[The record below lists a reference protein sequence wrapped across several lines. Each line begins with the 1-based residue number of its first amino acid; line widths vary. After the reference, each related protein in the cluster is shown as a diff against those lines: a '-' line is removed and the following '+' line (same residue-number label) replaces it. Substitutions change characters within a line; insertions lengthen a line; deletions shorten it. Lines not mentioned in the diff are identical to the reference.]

1 MEWTDGR
8 VVGPEGRPGHRRPH
22 HHLREGAGRG
32 LLHALHEPWHQH
44 TVQEASEET
53 SRFILIS
60 IPPVIGCV
68 DLHCHGISWCIHPSV
83 HTCQVNLKE

>member
-8 VVGPEGRPGHRRPH
+8 AVGPEGRLGHRGPH

-32 LLHALHEPWHQH
+32 LLHALHEPRHQH
-44 TVQEASEET
+44 IVQEASEET